1 VGDYRNGYITT
12 TPKGKDDTYEFFV
25 GDKAPTRR
33 KLSEATVYDSKDRMA
48 IVGVSTDTNPHTPDD
63 YKEAMKADMPEEV
76 RAQEVRG
83 EFVEIGS
90 GVLSTD
96 MLSYETPDALEADW
110 NWKWHVAVDLGIETN
125 PRKARENDTDYWS
138 LAVVAEHPWHDHAYL
153 VDVRRR
159 RGQGPD
165 EAAQWIRKIIHPW
178 PTETVKY
185 EAVQAQEWFD
195 SHLKEA
201 GLHPIKYRPRNSKEE
216 RILGMSVLFSSEKV
230 ELIDW
235 SGFPNHSV
243 DWDPFR
249 SEWLAYPE
257 GSHDDVIDSVA
268 QALEGVNFG
277 GALEGMSGDMYGRES
292 G

>member
-1 VGDYRNGYITT
+1 VRLCFNPGLG
-12 TPKGKDDTYEFFV
+12 FLFV
-25 GDKAPTRR
+25 
-33 KLSEATVYDSKDRMA
+33 ATAV
-48 IVGVSTDTNPHTPDD
+48 
-63 YKEAMKADMPEEV
+63 
-76 RAQEVRG
+76 
-83 EFVEIGS
+83 
-90 GVLSTD
+90 
-96 MLSYETPDALEADW
+96 LEADW
-110 NWKWHVAVDLGIETN
+110 NWKWQVAVDLGIETN

-138 LAVVAEHPWHDHAYL
+138 LAVVAEHPWHDYAYL

-165 EAAQWIRKIIHPW
+165 EAAQWIRETIHPW

-195 SHLKEA
+195 THLKEA
-201 GLHPIKYRPRNSKEE
+201 GLRPVKYKPRNSKEE

-230 ELIDW
+230 KLIDW
-235 SGFPNHSV
+235 SGFPNYSV
-243 DWDPFR
+243 DWEPFR

-277 GALEGMSGDMYGRES
+277 AALDGMSGDMYGRGDE
-292 G
+292 